1 MKDVLMFH
9 LYDCGYCRKAMLA
22 LEELMA
28 ENPAYRAVPL
38 TKIEET
44 EQPAMAEAYNYYAVP
59 TFYVGGEKV
68 FEAHIGMGYE
78 EIKAACREVLERAM
92 A

>member
-1 MKDVLMFH
+1 MKNVLMFH

-44 EQPAMAEAYNYYAVP
+44 EQPAMAEAYDYYAVP

-68 FEAHIGMGYE
+68 FEAHIGMSYE
-78 EIKAACREVLERAM
+78 AIKAAVKGALDA
-92 A
+92 AL